1 MRLLEQLDRPVQ
13 MRPKL
18 HRRRLPHVARD
29 SDAVSQIGEARC
41 QATAG
46 AATVRQVRCR
56 RIMRLRSHRVAAERA
71 PSRIRQGQPGAC
83 MWTSMLVDE
92 GAPTHI
98 QMHASDAMHWYGRGT
113 YAVSAIEQCN
123 GHMAQADIHGL
134 QEVVRWRRVRVR
146 ERRLELLRAMFAR
159 TARRK
164 AHHVLVIA
172 DELVRCLMP

>member
-98 QMHASDAMHWYGRGT
+98 QMQTSPP
-113 YAVSAIEQCN
+113 
-123 GHMAQADIHGL
+123 
-134 QEVVRWRRVRVR
+134 
-146 ERRLELLRAMFAR
+146 
-159 TARRK
+159 
-164 AHHVLVIA
+164 VLVPWTILRYQTVTCQNVHRVNFHRVNLRRFPYFA
-172 DELVRCLMP
+172 LGSLGI